1 MLVYTYHECFYYFG
15 WNKLLMDFIPN
26 VYAEKSTV
34 GLLMGRLRLK
44 YELYLPASLFTVF
57 LD

>member
-1 MLVYTYHECFYYFG
+1 M
-15 WNKLLMDFIPN
+15 LLMDFIPN